1 MSIPTMYGLILFSG
15 FMQDDFQTIFCQNQ
29 HNLHISLKKI
39 HIVST
44 KSVAYVMHLSANVI
58 SILIKDNTLY

>member
-44 KSVAYVMHLSANVI
+44 KSVAYVMHLSEM
-58 SILIKDNTLY
+58 

>member
-15 FMQDDFQTIFCQNQ
+15 FMQDDFQTILCQNQ

-39 HIVST
+39 HIVGNLIS
-44 KSVAYVMHLSANVI
+44 KNVKNRNKNI
-58 SILIKDNTLY
+58 FTFYKRLQH